1 MQNKSAPVAAAA
13 GALGAG
19 IGGSHLTDE
28 PWMHVVLPPLDYD
41 RLLLLLLLPLP
52 LPLQLPLLL
61 LATAAA
67 ATTTTTA
74 TAVATTTTTA
84 TAASPLVAAKP

>member
-41 RLLLLLLLPLP
+41 RLLLLLPLP

-67 ATTTTTA
+67 ATTTTA
-74 TAVATTTTTA
+74 TAVATTTTA

>member
-41 RLLLLLLLPLP
+41 RLLLLLLPLP

-67 ATTTTTA
+67 ATTTTA
-74 TAVATTTTTA
+74 TAVATTTTTTA